1 MVSCPTCAKKF
12 EWYLLLVVLF
22 WLSQPWEAG
31 VGGPALPSQILAD
44 QLNLSQPWGEAHYA
58 HYIATCPPDCQT
70 VLRPCSSELKFAHQP
85 SQQGVYCKVCS
96 VVRLVQI
103 NFICSTFALKETIK
117 IKTVKNSTTFK
128 IPIKVS

>member
-1 MVSCPTCAKKF
+1 MVSCPTRAKNI

-31 VGGPALPSQILAD
+31 VGGPALPSQILAY

-58 HYIATCPPDCQT
+58 HHIATCPPDCQT

-96 VVRLVQI
+96 VVKLVFAMFKLGLSSNKLYLQY
-103 NFICSTFALKETIK
+103 ICPKRNNK
-117 IKTVKNSTTFK
+117 DKNS
-128 IPIKVS
+128 